1 MFNFQDFIEIHKK
14 AITLKSSQNYKQQL
28 TKDEMQEKIK
38 ELVKGEDFLRE
49 DILKLFSVHDKNR

>member
-38 ELVKGEDFLRE
+38 ELVKGEDFLRG
-49 DILKLFSVHDKNR
+49 DI